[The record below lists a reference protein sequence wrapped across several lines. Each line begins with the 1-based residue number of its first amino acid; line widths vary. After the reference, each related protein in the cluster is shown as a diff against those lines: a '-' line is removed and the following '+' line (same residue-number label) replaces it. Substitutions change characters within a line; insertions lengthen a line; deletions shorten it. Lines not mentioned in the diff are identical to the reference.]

1 MNRKSFVIILLI
13 ILFLSLN
20 VSKVH
25 AYIGDLICTGDSPG
39 GGGSGGGGGGSGGGG
54 GGGGGSPGCP
64 GEGRFVYC
72 NIADAGTDENI
83 KLEENL
89 YDTNGDLIGSALQI
103 QDKYVLISGRFVGID
118 AYEDYRKTFY
128 VSINPV
134 CKYGH
139 IEPHTI
145 HHPRSCDE
153 YEDGNWY
160 TYDCSWDEII
170 YVLECDTCSV
180 SVSECRGQANARLAQ
195 LANTVDL
202 NESYIGKRQDVNDIE
217 KGVSGD
223 RPLIDVTV
231 SDKYIDRGHPEPAD
245 QNSSTVWQTVQ
256 KRYTYN
262 LTPAWIDPLTG
273 KVKYENNC
281 GSNGDNA
288 SYNTC
293 YNNETDKD
301 YIKVFDEDK
310 TVTRPTGEKVRIG
323 WYFVPLNAKS
333 TDLLRYNLVPRLS
346 TAAISESM
354 CLALIEKYKT
364 KNDNGEYWANFIAF
378 KGSGEPMYPTIQ
390 STASAINQVKSDH
403 GCRMGLYTAFK
414 IQQEFYHEKNGVI
427 NGYNFYYRPID
438 YTEPFPNG
446 IISNDYWYKV
456 YNHNNNTT
464 KVENSNGKID
474 KNNSK
479 DLDESFAKITY
490 ATTDDY
496 STGTIREYNHKK
508 EEEITDGY
516 KKVERIYSSW
526 SEMNAS
532 GTSKFISGNYGVSR
546 QLLCKSYY
554 KLGCGPSNSN
564 WKQCG
569 EPEVCS

>member
-1 MNRKSFVIILLI
+1 M
-13 ILFLSLN
+13 
-20 VSKVH
+20 
-25 AYIGDLICTGDSPG
+25 
-39 GGGSGGGGGGSGGGG
+39 
-54 GGGGGSPGCP
+54 
-64 GEGRFVYC
+64 
-72 NIADAGTDENI
+72 
-83 KLEENL
+83 
-89 YDTNGDLIGSALQI
+89 
-103 QDKYVLISGRFVGID
+103 
-118 AYEDYRKTFY
+118 
-128 VSINPV
+128 
-134 CKYGH
+134 
-139 IEPHTI
+139 
-145 HHPRSCDE
+145 
-153 YEDGNWY
+153 
-160 TYDCSWDEII
+160 
-170 YVLECDTCSV
+170 
-180 SVSECRGQANARLAQ
+180 
-195 LANTVDL
+195 
-202 NESYIGKRQDVNDIE
+202 
-217 KGVSGD
+217 
-223 RPLIDVTV
+223 
-231 SDKYIDRGHPEPAD
+231 
-245 QNSSTVWQTVQ
+245 
-256 KRYTYN
+256 
-262 LTPAWIDPLTG
+262 TG

-354 CLALIEKYKT
+354 CLTLIEKYKT

-378 KGSGEPMYPTIQ
+378 KGSGEPMYP
-390 STASAINQVKSDH
+390 TASAINQVKSDH

-456 YNHNNNTT
+456 YNHVNNTT
-464 KVENSNGKID
+464 KVENSDGKID

-496 STGTIREYNHKK
+496 STGTI
-508 EEEITDGY
+508 
-516 KKVERIYSSW
+516 S
-526 SEMNAS
+526 
-532 GTSKFISGNYGVSR
+532 YGVSR

-569 EPEVCS
+569 EPEVC